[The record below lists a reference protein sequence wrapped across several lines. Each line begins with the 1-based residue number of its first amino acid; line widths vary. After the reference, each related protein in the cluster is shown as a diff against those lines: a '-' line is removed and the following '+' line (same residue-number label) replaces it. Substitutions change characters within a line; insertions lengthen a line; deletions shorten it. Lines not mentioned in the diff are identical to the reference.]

1 MEACDILVIGAGAAG
16 LMAGFAAA
24 TALGPC
30 EDGNAAGAKPR
41 VVLLEKMPRPGRK
54 LMITGKGR
62 CNVTNVKAWD
72 DFQHYI
78 HPNAR
83 FVRPAF
89 YNLPPEKLLAL
100 LQEFGVETVV
110 ERGDRAFPASHKA
123 ADIVDALE
131 RMVLSSGASLLCGKE
146 VKGVVRSPE
155 GGFVVGCADGISYKC
170 RRLIVTTGGLSYPST
185 GSSGDGHRWMK
196 SLGLE
201 MKATFPAL
209 TALVPKGY
217 KLLSEP
223 DANDELGAGHID
235 RSLPLSEQGSLL
247 CGLSLE
253 NVGLTV
259 RIDGNEVYQETGDV
273 DFTDGGLEGPL
284 GFRVS
289 RRCVHALRNG
299 AKVELEI
306 DLKPGLGEDRLRVK
320 EQPLGRL
327 LPPEIARAFAA
338 TALKGPVK
346 EALHAPLSPFAAHS
360 LKHWR
365 FPLAGY
371 VGYERCAVTAGGV
384 SLEEFSFK
392 TLECKKIPGLYLAGE
407 LLDLDAD
414 TGGYNLQMAFCTGY
428 LAGRSAAQALSDKA

>member
-1 MEACDILVIGAGAAG
+1 MEGCDILVIGAGASG
-16 LMAGFAAA
+16 LMAGYAAA
-24 TALGPC
+24 AAIRSC
-30 EDGNAAGAKPR
+30 EGESNADARPR
-41 VVLLEKMPRPGRK
+41 VVILEKMPRPGRK

-62 CNVTNVKAWD
+62 CNVTNAKPWE

-89 YNLPPEKLLAL
+89 YNFPPEKLLAL
-100 LQEFGVETVV
+100 LREFGVETVI

-131 RMVLSSGASLLCGKE
+131 RMVISAGASLFCGKE

-155 GGFVVGCADGISYKC
+155 GGFVVGCADGSSYKC
-170 RRLIVTTGGLSYPST
+170 KRLIVTTGGLSYPST

-196 SLGLE
+196 GLGLE
-201 MKATFPAL
+201 QKETFPAL

-217 KLLSEP
+217 KNISESS
-223 DANDELGAGHID
+223 ANDPLGPGHID
-235 RSLPLSEQGSLL
+235 RSTPLSEQGRLL
-247 CGLSLE
+247 CGISLE
-253 NVGLTV
+253 NIGLTV
-259 RIDGNEVYQETGDV
+259 HIDGNEVFQETGDL
-273 DFTDGGLEGPL
+273 DFTDGGIEGPL

-299 AKVELEI
+299 SKVQLEI
-306 DLKPGLGEDRLRVK
+306 DLKPGVGEERLRAK

-327 LPPEIARAFAA
+327 LPPSIAQAFAMA
-338 TALKGPVK
+338 ALKGPAK
-346 EALHAPLSPFAAHS
+346 EALRAPLSPTAAHT
-360 LKHWR
+360 LKHWC
-365 FPLAGY
+365 FHLAGY

-384 SLEEFSFK
+384 SLEEFSSK

-414 TGGYNLQMAFCTGY
+414 TGGYNLQMAFSTGY
-428 LAGRSAAQALSDKA
+428 LAGGSAAKSLADA